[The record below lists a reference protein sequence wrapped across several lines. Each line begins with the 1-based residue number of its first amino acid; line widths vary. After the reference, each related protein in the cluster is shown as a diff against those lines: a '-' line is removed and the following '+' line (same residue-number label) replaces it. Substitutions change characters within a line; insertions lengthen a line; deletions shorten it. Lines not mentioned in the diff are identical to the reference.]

1 MMATFVDCASL
12 LALLILAIVGYVLLV
27 VWLLRRCGP
36 PEK

>member
-1 MMATFVDCASL
+1 MATFVNGPSL
-12 LALLILAIVGYVLLV
+12 LALLVLAIDGYVLLV